1 MFPTNLSSSQ
11 PGITARSGLLS
22 SLKSEP
28 QFDIAIIGGGI
39 HGMAVANLAS
49 RVGLKV
55 ALVEMNDFAAATSSR
70 SSKMAHGGLRY
81 LEMFDFEQVF
91 EGIKAREELFTQAPH
106 IVKPERFL
114 IPIPKGDWF
123 FKLKLK
129 IGLVL
134 YDLMVKDRAHKHRW
148 IPASELQGTGFS
160 AGSKDLE
167 GCFEYTDGLMND
179 SRLVIEHLL
188 GACDNGAICVNYV
201 KVEETR
207 TVADGVELRCVDE
220 LQQSSQEPNSKLVVR
235 AKLVVNCAGPWAP
248 ALQGESKDATPL
260 AVKLSR
266 GIHVLFNK
274 PWKGPSLFLPM
285 PGKARYYFV
294 WPHPGGT
301 MIGTTER
308 DTSVAEV
315 DPLPTKDEL
324 DEVFARVEKDLPGSG
339 LSRASAHYAFAGIRT
354 LPLRDSS
361 KNSATLSRKHIWRLG
376 ERILSLV
383 GGKYTTAVWTA
394 WEGVQEAA
402 KFLGRTIPREA
413 PRAIYPNA
421 ISAQE
426 ATRLVAELEGSGMK
440 PSDAQRIVSRYGA
453 KASEFLV
460 NAEWREPISD
470 QLLSG
475 ELKLAI
481 EFEQAATVEDVLRRR
496 LDLEYRAGNG
506 LAELSKVADALG
518 PNTSSDFERYQT
530 RIEKIS
536 ESIHA

>member
-1 MFPTNLSSSQ
+1 
-11 PGITARSGLLS
+11 
-22 SLKSEP
+22 
-28 QFDIAIIGGGI
+28 
-39 HGMAVANLAS
+39 
-49 RVGLKV
+49 
-55 ALVEMNDFAAATSSR
+55 
-70 SSKMAHGGLRY
+70 
-81 LEMFDFEQVF
+81 
-91 EGIKAREELFTQAPH
+91 
-106 IVKPERFL
+106 
-114 IPIPKGDWF
+114 
-123 FKLKLK
+123 
-129 IGLVL
+129 
-134 YDLMVKDRAHKHRW
+134 
-148 IPASELQGTGFS
+148 
-160 AGSKDLE
+160 
-167 GCFEYTDGLMND
+167 MND

-188 GACDNGAICVNYV
+188 GARENGAICVNYV
-201 KVEETR
+201 KVEESR

-220 LQQSSQEPNSKLVVR
+220 LQQSSQEPNPKLVVR

-248 ALQGESKDATPL
+248 ALQGGSKDAAPL

-361 KNSATLSRKHIWRLG
+361 KNSATLSRKHIWRLS

-426 ATRLVAELEGSGMK
+426 GTRLVAELEGSGMK
-440 PSDAQRIVSRYGA
+440 PADAQRIVSRYGA

-506 LAELSKVADALG
+506 LAELAPVAAALG
-518 PNTSSDFERYQT
+518 HHDAQEIAVYQQRIA
-530 RIEKIS
+530 RIEQMAHS
-536 ESIHA
+536 